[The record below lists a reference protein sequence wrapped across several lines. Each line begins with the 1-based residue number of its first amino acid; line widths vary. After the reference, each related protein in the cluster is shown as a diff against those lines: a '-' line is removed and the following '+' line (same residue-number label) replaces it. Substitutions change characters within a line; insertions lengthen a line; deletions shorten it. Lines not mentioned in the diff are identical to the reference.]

1 MIDVAKFESIVK
13 KVDTLKSTVAKAQGA
28 VEAAE
33 KQLVELGV
41 TDMDS
46 IDEVLEKKK
55 GILNELEES
64 IDAEF
69 EELKGLYSW
78 QFV

>member
-13 KVDTLKSTVAKAQGA
+13 KVDTLKATMAKAQGA

-33 KQLVELGV
+33 KQLAELGV
-41 TDMDS
+41 TDMDT
-46 IDEVLEKKK
+46 IDAVLEKKQA
-55 GILNELEES
+55 LLDELDES

-69 EELKGLYSW
+69 EELKGLYAW

>member
-13 KVDTLKSTVAKAQGA
+13 KAETLKATVAKAQGTI
-28 VEAAE
+28 ESTE
-33 KQLVELGV
+33 KQLNDIGI
-41 TDMDS
+41 TD
-46 IDEVLEKKK
+46 IDTIDAVIAEKEAT
-55 GILNELEES
+55 LTELEES

-69 EELKGLYSW
+69 EELKGLYAW